1 MVEKAGA
8 GGRRKG
14 KSMNL
19 KGDLVTIN
27 RKAREEAR
35 RRDREALEL
44 YRAGLISLSTIEK
57 MRKLWIDLVSRKE
70 RDWI

>member
-1 MVEKAGA
+1 MVKKAGA

-14 KSMNL
+14 KNMNL
-19 KGDLVTIN
+19 KGDLVTVN

-35 RRDREALEL
+35 HRDREALEL

-57 MRKLWIDLVSRKE
+57 MRKLWLDVVARKG
-70 RDWI
+70 RDWV

>member
-1 MVEKAGA
+1 MWKD
-8 GGRRKG
+8 
-14 KSMNL
+14 
-19 KGDLVTIN
+19 DLVTVN
-27 RKAREEAR
+27 RKTREEAR

-57 MRKLWIDLVSRKE
+57 MRRLWIDVVARKG